1 MNKTQGP
8 RILIAGASS
17 SIAQAL
23 IQRLTTNALSGIR
36 SGTNLVS
43 SNLQVISLSGAN
55 YRIGTEPTNT
65 KPQQQALEL
74 QEISG
79 NYLQLNAD
87 LTQPVS
93 VPALQ
98 EYWQSTEVPD
108 WVFHC
113 SGILH
118 QDNQAPEKS
127 IRDINADWVQ
137 ASVTANLIT
146 HLHLAQ
152 SIAPF
157 VSRKQPVRW
166 ISLSAKV
173 GSIGDNQMGGW
184 YSYRMTKA
192 ALNMMIRNL
201 DIEWRR
207 KNPNCRVAAVH
218 PGTTDTPLSKPF
230 QAGIQP
236 GKLYSPEQ
244 TAERMLNIMANL
256 SEEQSGKLLF
266 WDGTALP
273 W

>member
-23 IQRLTTNALSGIR
+23 IQRLTTNGLSGIR
-36 SGTNLVS
+36 SSTQLADD
-43 SNLQVISLSGAN
+43 LPVISLSGA
-55 YRIGTEPTNT
+55 RCRMSAEPLNA
-65 KPQQQALEL
+65 KLPLEQQETPGVCL
-74 QEISG
+74 QID
-79 NYLQLNAD
+79 AD
-87 LTQPVS
+87 LTQPDS
-93 VPALQ
+93 VPTLQ
-98 EYWQSTEVPD
+98 AYWQSTGAPD

-118 QDNQAPEKS
+118 QAKQPPEKS

-157 VSRKQPVRW
+157 VSRKKSVRW

-173 GSIGDNQMGGW
+173 GSIGDNQLGGW

-192 ALNMMIRNL
+192 ALNMMVRNL

-207 KNPNCRVAAVH
+207 KNPACRIAAVH
-218 PGTTDTPLSKPF
+218 PGTTDTPLSQPF

-236 GKLYSPEQ
+236 GKLYSPQQ

-256 SEEQSGKLLF
+256 SEAQSGKLLF
-266 WDGTALP
+266 WDGTELP

>member
-1 MNKTQGP
+1 MNITEHP

-17 SIAQAL
+17 RIARAL
-23 IQRLTTNALSGIR
+23 IQRLTTNGLSGIR
-36 SGTNLVS
+36 SSTQLADNIAV
-43 SNLQVISLSGAN
+43 VSLSGA
-55 YRIGTEPTNT
+55 RCRKSAEPPNA
-65 KPQQQALEL
+65 KPQMHALEQQETPRIFL
-74 QEISG
+74 QID
-79 NYLQLNAD
+79 AD
-87 LTQPVS
+87 LTQPDS
-93 VPALQ
+93 VPTLQ
-98 EYWQSTEVPD
+98 EYWQSTGAPD

-118 QDNQAPEKS
+118 QAKQPPEKS

-157 VSRKQPVRW
+157 VSRKKSVRW

-173 GSIGDNQMGGW
+173 GSIGDNQLGGW

-192 ALNMMIRNL
+192 ALNMMVRNL

-207 KNPNCRVAAVH
+207 KNPACRVAAVH
-218 PGTTDTPLSKPF
+218 PGTTDTPLSQPF
-230 QAGIQP
+230 QAGVQP

-266 WDGTALP
+266 WDGTELP